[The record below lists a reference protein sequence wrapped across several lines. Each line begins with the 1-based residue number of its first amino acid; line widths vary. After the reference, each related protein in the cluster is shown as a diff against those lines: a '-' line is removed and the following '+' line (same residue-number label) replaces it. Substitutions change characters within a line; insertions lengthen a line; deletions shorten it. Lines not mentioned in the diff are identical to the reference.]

1 MYMYIDLIIRLYMF
15 TVVVV
20 YVVVV
25 DVCYGSRGLQ
35 CVINNK
41 EMC

>member
-1 MYMYIDLIIRLYMF
+1 MF
-15 TVVVV
+15 IVVVV

-25 DVCYGSRGLQ
+25 DVCYGGRGPQ
-35 CVINNK
+35 CVIDNK